1 MSEKL
6 KIEIPIA
13 VEGKYDKIKLASIVD
28 ANIITTGGFGIFSSD
43 EKKLLIRR
51 LAEPRGIII
60 LTDSDGAGLVI
71 RNYFRSI
78 LPPDKLIHLY
88 IPQISGRE
96 KRKRQPSRAGILGV
110 EGIDAEMLRK
120 ILAPYAV
127 GGNQAGSFS
136 GSNENRNAENA
147 ANIETARTG
156 TAARGREVTKV
167 DFYSDR
173 LSGGE
178 SSASRRATLCR
189 LLGLPDNM
197 SSNALLAAVNLLCD
211 YDTYRELVDRIE

>member
-6 KIEIPIA
+6 KIDIPIA

-51 LAEPRGIII
+51 LAEPRGIIV

-96 KRKRQPSRAGILGV
+96 KRKRQPSKAGILGV
-110 EGIDAEMLRK
+110 EGIDAGMLRK
-120 ILAPYAV
+120 ILEPFAV
-127 GGNQAGSFS
+127 GGDRDNDEASANTDILNADFS
-136 GSNENRNAENA
+136 R
-147 ANIETARTG
+147 
-156 TAARGREVTKV
+156 REVTKV

-173 LSGGE
+173 LSGAE
-178 SSASRRATLCR
+178 SSALRRAALCR

-211 YDTYRELVDRIE
+211 YDLYRELVDRIE

>member
-1 MSEKL
+1 MSDKL
-6 KIEIPIA
+6 RIEIPIA
-13 VEGKYDKIKLASIVD
+13 VEGKYDKIKLSSIVD

-51 LAEPRGIII
+51 IAEPRGIII

-96 KRKRQPSRAGILGV
+96 KRKRQPSKAGILGV
-110 EGIDAEMLRK
+110 EGIDAGMLRK
-120 ILAPYAV
+120 ILEPFAV
-127 GGNQAGSFS
+127 GGDRDNDETSA
-136 GSNENRNAENA
+136 NTNILNADS
-147 ANIETARTG
+147 TR
-156 TAARGREVTKV
+156 REVTKA

-178 SSASRRATLCR
+178 SSASRRAALCR

-197 SSNALLAAVNLLCD
+197 SSNALLAAVNMLCG
-211 YDTYRELVDRIE
+211 YDGYRELVDRIE

>member
-1 MSEKL
+1 M
-6 KIEIPIA
+6 KIDLPIA

-51 LAEPRGIII
+51 IAEPRGIII

-96 KRKRQPSRAGILGV
+96 KRKRQPSKAGILGV
-110 EGIDAEMLRK
+110 EGIDAGMLRK
-120 ILAPYAV
+120 ILEPFAV
-127 GGNQAGSFS
+127 GGDRDNDEASA
-136 GSNENRNAENA
+136 NTDILNADS
-147 ANIETARTG
+147 TR
-156 TAARGREVTKV
+156 REVTKA

-178 SSASRRATLCR
+178 SSASRRAALCR
-189 LLGLPDNM
+189 LLDLPDNM
-197 SSNALLAAVNLLCD
+197 SSNALLAAVNMLCG
-211 YDTYRELVDRIE
+211 YDGYRELVDRIG

>member
-1 MSEKL
+1 MSEEL
-6 KIEIPIA
+6 KIDLPIA

-51 LAEPRGIII
+51 LAEPRGIIV

-110 EGIDAEMLRK
+110 EGIDAGMLRK
-120 ILAPYAV
+120 ILEPFAV
-127 GGNQAGSFS
+127 GGDRDVDEASANTD
-136 GSNENRNAENA
+136 NVNADS
-147 ANIETARTG
+147 TR
-156 TAARGREVTKV
+156 REVTKV

-178 SSASRRATLCR
+178 SSALRRAALCH

>member
-6 KIEIPIA
+6 KIDLPIA

-51 LAEPRGIII
+51 LAEPRGIIV

-78 LPPDKLIHLY
+78 LPPGKLIHLY
-88 IPQISGRE
+88 IPQIAGRE
-96 KRKRQPSRAGILGV
+96 KRKRQPSKAGILGV
-110 EGIDAEMLRK
+110 EGIDAGMLRK
-120 ILAPYAV
+120 ILEPFAV
-127 GGNQAGSFS
+127 GGDRDNDEASA
-136 GSNENRNAENA
+136 NTDILNADS
-147 ANIETARTG
+147 TR
-156 TAARGREVTKV
+156 REVTKA

-178 SSASRRATLCR
+178 SSASRRAALCR

-197 SSNALLAAVNLLCD
+197 SANALLAAVNMLCD

>member
-6 KIEIPIA
+6 KIDLPIA

-78 LPPDKLIHLY
+78 LPSDKLIHLY

-96 KRKRQPSRAGILGV
+96 KRKRQPSKAGILGV
-110 EGIDAEMLRK
+110 EGIDAGMLRR
-120 ILAPYAV
+120 LLEPFAV
-127 GGNQAGSFS
+127 GGDRDVDEASANTD
-136 GSNENRNAENA
+136 NVNADS
-147 ANIETARTG
+147 TR
-156 TAARGREVTKV
+156 REVTKT

-173 LSGGE
+173 LSGAE
-178 SSASRRATLCR
+178 SSAFRRAALCR

-197 SSNALLAAVNLLCD
+197 SSNALLAAVNMLCG
-211 YDTYRELVDRIE
+211 YDGYRELVDRIE

>member
-6 KIEIPIA
+6 KIDLPIA

-51 LAEPRGIII
+51 IAEPRGIIV

-96 KRKRQPSRAGILGV
+96 KRKRQPSKAGILGV
-110 EGIDAEMLRK
+110 EGIDAGMLRK
-120 ILAPYAV
+120 ILEPFAV
-127 GGNQAGSFS
+127 GGDRDNDEASA
-136 GSNENRNAENA
+136 NTDILNADS
-147 ANIETARTG
+147 TR
-156 TAARGREVTKV
+156 REVTKA

-178 SSASRRATLCR
+178 SSASRRAALCR

-197 SSNALLAAVNLLCD
+197 SSNALLAAVNLLCG
-211 YDTYRELVDRIE
+211 YDGYRELVDRIE

>member
-6 KIEIPIA
+6 KIDIPIA

-51 LAEPRGIII
+51 LAEPRGIIV

-96 KRKRQPSRAGILGV
+96 KRKRQPSKAGILGV
-110 EGIDAEMLRK
+110 EGIDAGMLRK
-120 ILAPYAV
+120 ILEPFAV
-127 GGNQAGSFS
+127 GGDRDNDEASV
-136 GSNENRNAENA
+136 NTDILNADS
-147 ANIETARTG
+147 TR
-156 TAARGREVTKV
+156 REVTKA
-167 DFYSDR
+167 DFYSDQ

-178 SSASRRATLCR
+178 SSASRRAALCR

-197 SSNALLAAVNLLCD
+197 SANALLAAVNLLCD

>member
-6 KIEIPIA
+6 KIDLPIA

-78 LPPDKLIHLY
+78 LPSDKLIHLY

-96 KRKRQPSRAGILGV
+96 KRKRQPSKAGILGV
-110 EGIDAEMLRK
+110 EGIDAGMLRR
-120 ILAPYAV
+120 LLEPFAV
-127 GGNQAGSFS
+127 GGDRDVDEASANTDSV
-136 GSNENRNAENA
+136 NADS
-147 ANIETARTG
+147 TR
-156 TAARGREVTKV
+156 REVTKT

-173 LSGGE
+173 LSGSE
-178 SSASRRATLCR
+178 SSALRRAALCH

-197 SSNALLAAVNLLCD
+197 SANALLAAVNMLCG
-211 YDTYRELVDRIE
+211 YDGYRELVDRIE

>member
-6 KIEIPIA
+6 KIDLPIA
-13 VEGKYDKIKLASIVD
+13 VEGKYDKIKLASIID

-51 LAEPRGIII
+51 LAEPRGIIV

-110 EGIDAEMLRK
+110 EGIDAGMLRK
-120 ILAPYAV
+120 ILEPFAV
-127 GGNQAGSFS
+127 GGDRDNDEASANTDS
-136 GSNENRNAENA
+136 VNADS
-147 ANIETARTG
+147 TR
-156 TAARGREVTKV
+156 REVTKA

-178 SSASRRATLCR
+178 SSASRRAALCR

>member
-1 MSEKL
+1 M
-6 KIEIPIA
+6 
-13 VEGKYDKIKLASIVD
+13 
-28 ANIITTGGFGIFSSD
+28 
-43 EKKLLIRR
+43 IRR
-51 LAEPRGIII
+51 LAEPRGIIV

-96 KRKRQPSRAGILGV
+96 KRKRQPSKAGILGV
-110 EGIDAEMLRK
+110 EGIDAGMLRK
-120 ILAPYAV
+120 ILEPFAV
-127 GGNQAGSFS
+127 GGDRDNDEASV
-136 GSNENRNAENA
+136 NTDILNADS
-147 ANIETARTG
+147 TR
-156 TAARGREVTKV
+156 REVTKA
-167 DFYSDR
+167 DFYSDQ

-178 SSASRRATLCR
+178 SSASRRAALCR

-197 SSNALLAAVNLLCD
+197 SANALLAAVNLLCD

>member
-6 KIEIPIA
+6 KIDLPIA

-88 IPQISGRE
+88 IPQIAGRE
-96 KRKRQPSRAGILGV
+96 KRKRQPSKAGILGV
-110 EGIDAEMLRK
+110 EGIDAGMLRK
-120 ILAPYAV
+120 ILEPFAV
-127 GGNQAGSFS
+127 GGDRDNDEASANTDS
-136 GSNENRNAENA
+136 VNADS
-147 ANIETARTG
+147 TR
-156 TAARGREVTKV
+156 REVTKA

-178 SSASRRATLCR
+178 SSASRRAALCH

-197 SSNALLAAVNLLCD
+197 SANALLAAVNMLCG
-211 YDTYRELVDRIE
+211 YDGYRELVDRIE

>member
-6 KIEIPIA
+6 KIDIPIA

-51 LAEPRGIII
+51 IAEPRGIIV

-78 LPPDKLIHLY
+78 LPSDKLIHLY

-96 KRKRQPSRAGILGV
+96 KRKRQPSKAGILGV
-110 EGIDAEMLRK
+110 EGIDAGMLRK
-120 ILAPYAV
+120 ILEPFAV
-127 GGNQAGSFS
+127 GGDRDNDEASA
-136 GSNENRNAENA
+136 NTDILNADS
-147 ANIETARTG
+147 TR
-156 TAARGREVTKV
+156 REVTKA

-178 SSASRRATLCR
+178 SSASRRAALCR

-197 SSNALLAAVNLLCD
+197 SSNALLAAVNMLCG
-211 YDTYRELVDRIE
+211 YDGYRELVDRIE

>member
-6 KIEIPIA
+6 KIGIPIA

-51 LAEPRGIII
+51 LAEPRGIIV

-78 LPPDKLIHLY
+78 LPSDKLIHLY

-96 KRKRQPSRAGILGV
+96 KRKRQPSKAGILGV
-110 EGIDAEMLRK
+110 EGIDAETLRR
-120 ILAPYAV
+120 LLEPFAV
-127 GGNQAGSFS
+127 GGDRDVDEASANTD
-136 GSNENRNAENA
+136 NVNADS
-147 ANIETARTG
+147 TR
-156 TAARGREVTKV
+156 REVTKT

-173 LSGGE
+173 LSGSE
-178 SSASRRATLCR
+178 SSALRRAALCR

-197 SSNALLAAVNLLCD
+197 SSNALLAAVNMLCG
-211 YDTYRELVDRIE
+211 YDGYRELVDRIE